1 MNNFS
6 EHLIRESTNRGSY
19 VVKASPRTYILVFS
33 LFIVFAI
40 LFLRVFFLQIIK
52 GDYFRIL
59 SDQNRTKTI
68 TINAP
73 RGIMFDRNNNPLVFN
88 EPGYRLVD
96 GDETK
101 LLTHDQALSILSD
114 PENKLEVDSLRNYPY
129 REAMSHVLGY
139 IGQISE
145 SQLKSPLFEGYDGED
160 WVGKEGI
167 EAAYEQRLKGIDGKR
182 LLEVDATGKTLRSLG
197 QDEPI
202 PGEDITLTLDLKLQ
216 QKTFEAMKNI
226 KKGAAIVS
234 KPNGEI
240 LSIVSNP
247 SFDPN
252 LFTMGEAFK
261 SATSS
266 GYQKVEQ
273 VLLDAENQPLLNRAI
288 SGVYPPGSTFKI
300 VVASAALKTGII
312 NEAYSVEDTGVLRVG
327 AFSYS
332 NWYFTG
338 YGGTDGVVNVEKGI
352 ARSNDIF
359 FYKLAEKMGVSN
371 ISKGAKEFGVGS
383 ILGID
388 LLGEA
393 SGILPNEAWKKE
405 NIGEGWYLGD
415 TFHYGI
421 GQGFLLTTPLQV
433 NAWTQAIANQGK
445 LMQPHLLL
453 ERKSEVVRDSALDE
467 KTFDLVRKGMIES
480 CAPGGVAWPFYD
492 FKVKNSKLKI
502 DGRNFLEVK
511 GASGS
516 AETRQVIVACKTG
529 TAEHG
534 DTTGTPHAWITLFA
548 PAYNPEVVVTVL
560 AEESGEGS
568 SVAGPIAKE
577 ILEEFFSN

>member
-1 MNNFS
+1 MDSFS
-6 EHLIRESTNRGSY
+6 EQLIKESTNRRAGL
-19 VVKASPRTYILVFS
+19 VKVNARTYILAIS
-33 LFIVFAI
+33 LFFVFAV
-40 LFLRVFFLQIIK
+40 LFLRVFFLQVIK
-52 GDYFRIL
+52 GEYFRIL

-68 TINAP
+68 AINAP
-73 RGIMFDRNNNPLVFN
+73 RGIVFDRNKTPLVFN
-88 EPGYRLVD
+88 EPGYRLIEGED
-96 GDETK
+96 TK
-101 LLTHDQALSILSD
+101 LLSHDQALSLLSD
-114 PENKLEVDSLRNYPY
+114 STKKLEVDSLRNYPY
-129 REAMSHVLGY
+129 RDALSHVLGY

-145 SQLKSPLFEGYDGED
+145 NELKSPLYEGYNGED

-167 EAAYEQRLKGIDGKR
+167 EAAYEQRLKGIDGKT

-197 QDEPI
+197 KDEPI
-202 PGEDITLTLDLKLQ
+202 PGEDITITLDLTLQ
-216 QKTFEAMKNI
+216 QKTFEAMKAV

-240 LSIVSNP
+240 LSLVSNP

-252 LFTMGEAFK
+252 LFTMGDAFK
-261 SATSS
+261 AATAS
-266 GYQKVEQ
+266 GYQNVEQ
-273 VLLDAENQPLLNRAI
+273 VLLDSENQPLLNRAI

-300 VVASAALKTGII
+300 VVASAALKEGII
-312 NEAYSVEDTGVLRVG
+312 NERYTIEDTGILKVG

-338 YGGTDGVVNVEKGI
+338 YGGTDGIVNVEKGI

-393 SGILPNEAWKKE
+393 SGTLPNEAWKKE
-405 NIGEGWYLGD
+405 NVGEGWYLGD

-433 NAWTQAIANQGK
+433 NAWTQAIANKGK

-453 ERKSEVVRDSALDE
+453 ERKNEVVKDSSLDE

-492 FKVKNSKLKI
+492 FKVKNSKLKV

-516 AETRQVIVACKTG
+516 ADTRKIIVACKTG

-534 DTTGTPHAWITLFA
+534 DAKGKPHAWITLFA
-548 PAYNPEVVVTVL
+548 PAYDPEVIVTVL

-577 ILEEFFSN
+577 ILKEYFSN

>member
-1 MNNFS
+1 MDNFS

-19 VVKASPRTYILVFS
+19 VVKASPRIYILVFS

-516 AETRQVIVACKTG
+516 AETRQVVVACKTG

-568 SVAGPIAKE
+568 SIAGPIAKE